1 MNARP
6 KPADIE
12 TSTPLVGQKAINLA
26 LQGGG
31 SHSAFTWGVLD
42 RLLEDER
49 LTFDGVTATS
59 AGSFNAVL
67 LADGLASGGR
77 EAARKLLRIFWEKMS
92 DMVCSSIIA
101 PSFLD
106 RMDPSFGLEHSP
118 GFLIMDFISRFMSP
132 YELNPADRNPMR
144 DLLNEVVG
152 FERVRRQ
159 RLVKLFLSATT
170 VRTGKIAVF
179 STDEITAEHV
189 IASACVPFKMR
200 APKIGSEYYW
210 DGGFLGNPA
219 IFPVIYWCEAR
230 DVLLV
235 HLTPTDRAELPTD
248 ARAILNRMEEIC
260 FNSAVMREMRMIA
273 IFTQLIDDGK
283 LSDTKRMFLHSID
296 ANDIIRNL
304 SGSSKMNADWN
315 FLMYLFKI
323 GRERADQWLATNFD
337 HLGLESTVDLKSR
350 YL

>member
-1 MNARP
+1 MTAHL

-12 TSTPLVGQKAINLA
+12 ASAPLVAQKTINLA

-59 AGSFNAVL
+59 AGCFNAVL

-118 GFLIMDFISRFMSP
+118 GFLIMDFISRFVSP
-132 YELNPADRNPMR
+132 YQLNPADRNPMR
-144 DLLNEVVG
+144 DLLNEIID

-159 RLVKLFLSATT
+159 RLVKLFLSAT
-170 VRTGKIAVF
+170 RYAPARSPF
-179 STDEITAEHV
+179 SLPMKLLQIT
-189 IASACVPFKMR
+189 
-200 APKIGSEYYW
+200 
-210 DGGFLGNPA
+210 
-219 IFPVIYWCEAR
+219 
-230 DVLLV
+230 
-235 HLTPTDRAELPTD
+235 
-248 ARAILNRMEEIC
+248 
-260 FNSAVMREMRMIA
+260 
-273 IFTQLIDDGK
+273 
-283 LSDTKRMFLHSID
+283 
-296 ANDIIRNL
+296 
-304 SGSSKMNADWN
+304 
-315 FLMYLFKI
+315 
-323 GRERADQWLATNFD
+323 
-337 HLGLESTVDLKSR
+337 
-350 YL
+350 